1 MVCKPK
7 VIFLDLDGTIW
18 DTLDVSSY
26 RPPFRPVNDDDVI
39 VDSLGREVRLYEGVR
54 EFLSTVRK
62 AGILVYVL
70 SWNVYEIAYDAL
82 RTFNLTK
89 YFDGLYIEP
98 HPEKDVMMSKA
109 LRHLRDL
116 GINVKPCEIVYVDD
130 RDIHIDQI
138 RRAIG
143 DVYFIRMWVDV
154 KSFKELTNLIL
165 DMLNKGSRHE

>member
-7 VIFLDLDGTIW
+7 VIFLDLDGTVW

-26 RPPFRPVNDDDVI
+26 RPPFRPVNDDVI
-39 VDSLGREVRLYEGVR
+39 VDSLGREVRLHEGVR

-62 AGILVYVL
+62 AGILVYAL
-70 SWNVYEIAYDAL
+70 SWNVHEIAYDAL
-82 RTFNLTK
+82 RAFNLTN

-109 LRHLRDL
+109 LRHLRSL
-116 GINVKPCEIVYVDD
+116 GIDVKPCEIVYVDD